1 MGIDAGAPRAPEAL
15 PTEAAAEMDA
25 MAGID
30 TTAREL
36 EAFEYARRRLAF
48 LVDEDRLYKEIEHV
62 EFQDMKTTFR
72 VFYKPVAGAMFTL
85 REVRGELN
93 FKFPALGDR
102 EIISNDLAVIDQAL
116 LESFKLRVGEL
127 HAK

>member
-1 MGIDAGAPRAPEAL
+1 M
-15 PTEAAAEMDA
+15 
-25 MAGID
+25 
-30 TTAREL
+30 

-72 VFYKPVAGAMFTL
+72 VFYKKPVAGAMFTL

-102 EIISNDLAVIDQAL
+102 EIISNDLTVIDQAL